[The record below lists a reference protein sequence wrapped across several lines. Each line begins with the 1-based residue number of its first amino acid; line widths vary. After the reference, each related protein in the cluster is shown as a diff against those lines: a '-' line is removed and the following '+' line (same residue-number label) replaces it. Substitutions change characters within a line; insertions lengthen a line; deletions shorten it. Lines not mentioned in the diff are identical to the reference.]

1 MKLTR
6 ERILEILSGKKQG
19 VTYKEIMEKGGARN
33 ARRKL
38 RLSAL
43 LKKMDKAGEVE
54 KRGDRFFAVN
64 SARKKQSGG
73 WQQGSAPDPRND
85 WKRISEKH
93 DLPGPFPQELDR
105 EADKARRNL
114 DKEIAS
120 RPRAKGWI
128 VTIDSESAKDLD
140 DAVSV
145 SKKGRNYR
153 LSVHIADVSWFV
165 TKGSKLDKE
174 AMERG
179 TSVYL
184 LDKVIPMFPE
194 SLSNDLCS
202 LNADSDKLCFS
213 AEMEINS
220 RGEVVN
226 TEFRRT
232 VVRVDRRLSYK
243 EVEKVLNGAPDP
255 DRKKIQQLAKLAKV
269 LRKERFKQG
278 SLAFEVPQLHMELD
292 RNGVPVEVDVPERM
306 ESEMIVEE
314 FMLCANQQVAAFL
327 EEAGHAIFRIHE
339 NPDEEKLTEFY
350 KYANKLGV
358 NIKKPRETSPLS
370 MQRILDSIRS
380 NPSAAVLNSLL
391 IRTMQKAV
399 YSTDNP
405 GHFGLGFTTY
415 THFTSPIRRYPD
427 LIVHR
432 LLAAAVNNRRG
443 YNHRALQRIAKQ
455 STEREQRAVDAER
468 EILRIKGARYLDKK
482 KKQVFEGRITSV
494 VPWGCYI
501 TLLPYGL
508 DGMLH
513 VSQLRDD
520 RYYIDSYGHSLV
532 GVKRGK
538 SLTIGDTIRVR
549 VLRVNVEK
557 GFIDLLPVK
566 NR

>member
-6 ERILEILSGKKQG
+6 ERILEIVQRNRQG
-19 VTYKEIMEKGGARN
+19 TGYRQLLDEGGARN
-33 ARRKL
+33 PQRRL
-38 RLSAL
+38 RLSVL
-43 LKKMDKAGEVE
+43 LKKMTAAGEIE
-54 KRGDRFFAVN
+54 KRGELYFPAAGSTPRRKFEQAGGQEFDSRF
-64 SARKKQSGG
+64 
-73 WQQGSAPDPRND
+73 D
-85 WKRISEKH
+85 WKRIADKH
-93 DLPGPFPQELDR
+93 RLPGPFDPELDT
-105 EADKARRNL
+105 EAARIKQRVGAEL
-114 DKEIAS
+114 AS
-120 RPRAKGWI
+120 RPRAEGWI

-140 DAVSV
+140 DAVAV
-145 SKKGRNYR
+145 TRQGRNWL

-165 TKGSKLDKE
+165 TKGSRLDKE

-194 SLSNDLCS
+194 ALSNDLCS

-213 AEMEINS
+213 ADILIS
-220 RGEVVN
+220 ARGEILN
-226 TEFRRT
+226 ASFRRT
-232 VVRVDRRLSYK
+232 AVRVSRRLSYN
-243 EVEKVLNGAPDP
+243 EVEAVLRGRQDADSRNI
-255 DRKKIQQLAKLAKV
+255 KQMAKLAEI
-269 LRKERFKQG
+269 LRKERFRSG

-292 RNGVPVEVDVPERM
+292 SKGVPVEVTVPERM

-314 FMLCANQQVAAFL
+314 FMLCANQQVARFL
-327 EEAGHAIFRIHE
+327 EEAGAAIFRIHE
-339 NPDEEKLTEFY
+339 NPDEEKLREFY
-350 KYANKLGV
+350 AYANRLGLKL
-358 NIKKPRETSPLS
+358 KQPRETSPLS
-370 MQRILDSIRS
+370 MQRVLDSIRS

-399 YSTDNP
+399 YSTENP

-432 LLAAAVNNRRG
+432 LLEAALRG
-443 YNHRALQRIAKQ
+443 RKGYTRRALEKIARQ

-468 EILRIKGARYLDKK
+468 EILRIKGARYLE
-482 KKQVFEGRITSV
+482 KQKQQVLEGRITSV

-501 TLLPYGL
+501 TLMPYGL

-520 RYYIDSYGHSLV
+520 RYFIDSYGHSLV
-532 GVKRGK
+532 GVKRGR
-538 SLTIGDTIRVR
+538 SLTIGDTVRVR

-557 GFIDLLPVK
+557 GFIDLQPVGG
-566 NR
+566 R